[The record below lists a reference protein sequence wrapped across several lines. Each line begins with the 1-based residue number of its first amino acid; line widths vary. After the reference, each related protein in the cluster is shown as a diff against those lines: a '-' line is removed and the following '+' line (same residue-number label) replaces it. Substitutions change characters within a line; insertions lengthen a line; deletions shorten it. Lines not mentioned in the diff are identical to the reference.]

1 MSEILPSGGP
11 WSRFTRDPRDPE
23 VSGLRAGDAD
33 RAVLAD
39 VLGEAFADGRLSREE
54 YDERSETAERLRT
67 FGDML
72 PLMDDL
78 VPATG
83 AAAPPLRRTSPDL
96 EREAVKAYERKRR
109 DAWVEALTITLICT
123 GIWLA
128 ISLAGGGFDP
138 HFPWPIIVGVVAFAD
153 AIEKSASREKY
164 VAKERDKIE
173 RRARKQQRKELP
185 DS

>member
-1 MSEILPSGGP
+1 MSEILPTGDP
-11 WSRFTRDPRDPE
+11 WGRFTRDPRDPE

-54 YDERSETAERLRT
+54 YDERAESAERLRT

-83 AAAPPLRRTSPDL
+83 AAAPPVRRSGPDL

-109 DAWVEALTITLICT
+109 DAWVESITITLICT

-128 ISLAGGGFDP
+128 ISFAGGWNP
-138 HFPWPIIVGVVAFAD
+138 HFPWPIIVAVIAFAD
-153 AIEKSASREKY
+153 AIEKSASRDKY
-164 VAKERDKIE
+164 VAKERAKLE
-173 RRARKQQRKELP
+173 RKVRRQQRKELP
-185 DS
+185 GS